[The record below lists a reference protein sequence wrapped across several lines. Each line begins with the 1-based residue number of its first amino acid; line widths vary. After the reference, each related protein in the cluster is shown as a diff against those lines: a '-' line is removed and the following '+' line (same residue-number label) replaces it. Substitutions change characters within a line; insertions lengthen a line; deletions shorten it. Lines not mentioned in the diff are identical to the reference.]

1 MKLFV
6 ITISKFVGTFINQNI
21 IELQAEKMT
30 DLLPSLAYYKQIDS
44 YTKIQIEIEE
54 A

>member
-1 MKLFV
+1 MKTFL
-6 ITISKFVGTFINQNI
+6 ITISKFAGSSINQNI

-44 YTKIQIEIEE
+44 YTKIRIEIEE